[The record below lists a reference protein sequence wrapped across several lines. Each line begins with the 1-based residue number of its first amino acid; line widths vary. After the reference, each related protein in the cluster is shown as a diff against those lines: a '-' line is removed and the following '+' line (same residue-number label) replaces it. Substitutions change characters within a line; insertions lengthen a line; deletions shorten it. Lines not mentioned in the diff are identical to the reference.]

1 MLENTGL
8 SVQFIKDSL
17 ETKIINLT
25 NNLSN
30 QLASNISTIKSKI
43 IENQTGVIFEV
54 SESIDIQDVYS
65 LKVSTNFELNLLNQN
80 DLIV

>member
-17 ETKIINLT
+17 ETKINNLT